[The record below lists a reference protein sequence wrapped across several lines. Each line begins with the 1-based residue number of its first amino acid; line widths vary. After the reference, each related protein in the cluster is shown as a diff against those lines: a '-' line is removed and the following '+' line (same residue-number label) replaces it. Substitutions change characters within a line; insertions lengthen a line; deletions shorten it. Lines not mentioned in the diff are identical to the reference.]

1 MEAAK
6 KKYAAWSW
14 FARRGRKP
22 RRASLGYVLHEAGS
36 RAKAPERAGEARL
49 RFECEARAALRDW
62 LML

>member
-14 FARRGRKP
+14 LARRGWKA
-22 RRASLGYVLHEAGS
+22 RRNSLGYVLHGARAEAQAPA
-36 RAKAPERAGEARL
+36 RASEARM